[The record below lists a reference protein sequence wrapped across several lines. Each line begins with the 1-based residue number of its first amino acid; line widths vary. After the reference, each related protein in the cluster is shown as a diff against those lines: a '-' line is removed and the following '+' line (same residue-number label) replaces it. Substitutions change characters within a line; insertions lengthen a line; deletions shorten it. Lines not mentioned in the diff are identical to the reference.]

1 MWGRPSACPHEAET
15 VKAARSK
22 AEAAAV
28 SGHAATCAVCR
39 ETLAVATWMH
49 ELASVP
55 VDAPPQLNASSLW
68 FKAQLLRR
76 WDVERQVLRSID
88 VGEHVQAGVG
98 LAGAAIMLVWLWTQ
112 MRPAGVSP
120 MVTAALLASAALL
133 VATALFV
140 ARELVSSS
148 TTDVSQGFSP
158 EAGGGRGHSA
168 S

>member
-1 MWGRPSACPHEAET
+1 MWGRPSTCPHEAET

-28 SGHAATCAVCR
+28 SGHAATCAMCR
-39 ETLAVATWMH
+39 ETLAVAAWMH
-49 ELASVP
+49 ELAALP
-55 VDAPPQLNASSLW
+55 VDAPPQLNASCLW

-88 VGEHVQAGVG
+88 AGEHIQAGVG

-112 MRPAGVSP
+112 RPAGASS
-120 MVTAALLASAALL
+120 MVAAAVIAGAALL

-140 ARELVSSS
+140 ARELVSAS
-148 TTDVSQGFSP
+148 TTDVAQDFRAREES
-158 EAGGGRGHSA
+158 R
-168 S
+168 

>member
-39 ETLAVATWMH
+39 ETLAVAMWMH

-88 VGEHVQAGVG
+88 VGEHVQAVVG

-120 MVTAALLASAALL
+120 MVTAALIASAALL
-133 VATALFV
+133 VGTALFV
-140 ARELVSSS
+140 ARELVSSGA
-148 TTDVSQGFSP
+148 TDVPQGFGP
-158 EAGGGRGHSA
+158 AAGGSHENSA